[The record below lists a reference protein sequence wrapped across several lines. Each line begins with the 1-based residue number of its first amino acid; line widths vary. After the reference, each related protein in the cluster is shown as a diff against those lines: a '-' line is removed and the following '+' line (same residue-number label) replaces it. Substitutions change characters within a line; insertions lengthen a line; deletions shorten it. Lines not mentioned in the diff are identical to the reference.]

1 VTGYTRFGIYASS
14 SVGASFTL
22 NVLMIDPVDGV
33 TTMTAI
39 PTGTAMGGAGTITL
53 FPFGTTIAA
62 TNAPFLLIQLQWVCT
77 VNATMTYCSALEC
90 SNP

>member
-1 VTGYTRFGIYASS
+1 
-14 SVGASFTL
+14 
-22 NVLMIDPVDGV
+22 
-33 TTMTAI
+33 
-39 PTGTAMGGAGTITL
+39 MGGAGTITL